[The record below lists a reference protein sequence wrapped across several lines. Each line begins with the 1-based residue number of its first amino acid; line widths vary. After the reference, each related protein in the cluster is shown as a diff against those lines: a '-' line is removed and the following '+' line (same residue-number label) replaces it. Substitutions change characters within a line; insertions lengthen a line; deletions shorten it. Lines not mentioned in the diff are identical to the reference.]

1 VNPLFQN
8 QGIAGQTMEYIE
20 NLCKSQEYNSIRLDC
35 FTENPYSLRLYN
47 KAGYSV
53 TGYAEWRKGRF
64 ELREKALK

>member
-1 VNPLFQN
+1 
-8 QGIAGQTMEYIE
+8 MEYIE